1 MSLTFKYQWS
11 YTQLSLYFAHLTQQ
25 ELSVKRVFRN
35 FSLLPIS
42 SGFCLVWST
51 ENRLRKASDC
61 RRGKLDGKSQGG
73 IVTCRR
79 IVCLSSCL
87 SPCLLQPLFSSPR
100 FALHVHLLG
109 IASISSLG
117 VFVVMFMQVYCLC
130 WLLMCDCLADAS
142 VLNSRIVTQLC

>member
-1 MSLTFKYQWS
+1 MVIHTTFSLFCTSDTAVNPLCRECLGTFHRW
-11 YTQLSLYFAHLTQQ
+11 A
-25 ELSVKRVFRN
+25 
-35 FSLLPIS
+35 SLLPIS

-87 SPCLLQPLFSSPR
+87 SPSLLQPLFSSPR
-100 FALHVHLLG
+100 FALHVHLLD

>member
-1 MSLTFKYQWS
+1 MVIHT
-11 YTQLSLYFAHLTQQ
+11 T
-25 ELSVKRVFRN
+25 
-35 FSLLPIS
+35 FSL
-42 SGFCLVWST
+42 FCTSDTAGTLSEESVSELFTAAHIIWILWYWST